1 MTEYHGL
8 FLPEDG
14 VSADDYE
21 PEPIMQIE
29 VTRRDPSG
37 PKRIPR
43 AFAPG
48 EIPNHQA
55 LYDLFGGGVY
65 ELLARRSNGQTYAKR
80 LITLAGAPKPILALD
95 LEQPSPIATTP
106 HAYQQ
111 PPQQQ
116 QGGLTESAM
125 FSLLIANM
133 QESQRAMASVM
144 VAAMT
149 AQGSRGESAAD
160 TMKTLLPLLAPLMQP
175 HPPAAPS
182 STPLREVLEVSKLI
196 REEAR
201 SQSEAR
207 ERATPATPDDTAGQI
222 RGIIEAVAP
231 VILMAGQAAAATK
244 VLP

>member
-80 LITLAGAPKPILALD
+80 LITLAGASKPILALD
-95 LEQPSPIATTP
+95 LEQSSQITTTP

-111 PPQQQ
+111 APQQQ

-144 VAAMT
+144 VAAMS
-149 AQGSRGESAAD
+149 AQAGRGESAAD

-207 ERATPATPDDTAGQI
+207 LAATPPTPDDTAGQI

>member
-95 LEQPSPIATTP
+95 LEQPCGGFLRHEDVVRLQVQAPATIECSVVSHHQSSVLSRSVNFSRPRRSGDTSSTSHARMSPWVTLSST
-106 HAYQQ
+106 
-111 PPQQQ
+111 
-116 QGGLTESAM
+116 
-125 FSLLIANM
+125 
-133 QESQRAMASVM
+133 ASVM
-144 VAAMT
+144 
-149 AQGSRGESAAD
+149 
-160 TMKTLLPLLAPLMQP
+160 L
-175 HPPAAPS
+175 
-182 STPLREVLEVSKLI
+182 
-196 REEAR
+196 
-201 SQSEAR
+201 
-207 ERATPATPDDTAGQI
+207 
-222 RGIIEAVAP
+222 
-231 VILMAGQAAAATK
+231 QA
-244 VLP
+244 